1 MNEESYIIA
10 SLKAQ
15 ELKVYRQYIYTQIDM
30 INAQL
35 EARDKLFYRWHIIK
49 YMKAQRDLL
58 INQAEEIYN
67 ELSALENQILSYL
80 KTANS

>member
-1 MNEESYIIA
+1 MNKESYIIA

-15 ELKVYRQYIYTQIDM
+15 ELKVYRQYIYTQIDT

-35 EARDKLFYRWHIIK
+35 EAREKLYQWHIIK

-80 KTANS
+80 KPANS